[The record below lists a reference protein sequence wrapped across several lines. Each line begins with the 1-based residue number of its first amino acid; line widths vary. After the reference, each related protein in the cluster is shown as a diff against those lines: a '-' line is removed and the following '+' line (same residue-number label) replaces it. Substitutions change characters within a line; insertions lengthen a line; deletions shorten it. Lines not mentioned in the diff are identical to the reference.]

1 MDASVCNDGF
11 SISEIVS
18 AWHNGEMQ
26 ACGHLNGGACEI
38 CKDRLARGRKCTAW
52 GEIVCENVWLNGLTN
67 GKGGN
72 EN

>member
-1 MDASVCNDGF
+1 MV
-11 SISEIVS
+11 ILVEKHV
-18 AWHNGEMQ
+18 
-26 ACGHLNGGACEI
+26 EI